1 MSCSRTLIGGRPRR
15 ARARGVRG
23 DGEGSHARQSLTD
36 GGGCVQLYAE
46 QEDDDSWRLHEDEKY
61 DAPTWKEVCG
71 RASMPGQDNMD
82 AGRGPG
88 LSGFYTKARV
98 LNGGAFYIQLPGYEG
113 CIFTEVCV
121 PRP

>member
-82 AGRGPG
+82 AAA
-88 LSGFYTKARV
+88 SGTLRLLHEGARTER
-98 LNGGAFYIQLPGYEG
+98 GAFYIQLPGYEG